1 LYVYLRKGVFQ
12 KLSLVANVKK
22 PQSAKDKQ
30 TAILRKL
37 KKVII
42 MNINKVWLIT
52 GASSGIGLEIAK
64 AALAAGYKVVATGRD
79 AEKVSKSIGQ
89 SSGNLLVRKM
99 DVTDPVAIEAAV
111 KSAVDKFGTI
121 DVLVNNAGNF
131 YAGFFEEL
139 SPQQMQ
145 LQLATTLFGPMNVT
159 RAVLLVMRKNRSGH
173 IITISS
179 TAGLVGYEFCSA
191 YAASKFSVEGW
202 MESVAPE
209 VAPFNIHTTLVEP
222 GFFRTGLLTPASTI
236 WAENAIED
244 YAEKNAALRP
254 FWKSMNG
261 KQGGDPA
268 KLAAALI
275 KIANENEPPK
285 RWLAGADA
293 IDTAEQKVAAFQKQ
307 INAYRDLSSSLA
319 IE

>member
-1 LYVYLRKGVFQ
+1 
-12 KLSLVANVKK
+12 
-22 PQSAKDKQ
+22 
-30 TAILRKL
+30 
-37 KKVII
+37 
-42 MNINKVWLIT
+42 
-52 GASSGIGLEIAK
+52 
-64 AALAAGYKVVATGRD
+64 
-79 AEKVSKSIGQ
+79 
-89 SSGNLLVRKM
+89 M
-99 DVTDPVAIEAAV
+99 DVTDPAAIEAAV

-139 SPQQMQ
+139 SPLQIQ

-159 RAVLLVMRKNRSGH
+159 RAVLPVMRKNRSGH

-179 TAGLVGYEFCSA
+179 TAGLVGYEYCSA
-191 YAASKFSVEGW
+191 YAASKFGVEGW
-202 MESVAPE
+202 MESLAPE
-209 VAPFNIHTTLVEP
+209 VAPFNIYTTLVEP
-222 GFFRTGLLTPASTI
+222 GFFRTGLLTPASTM
-236 WAENAIED
+236 WAENLIDD
-244 YAEKNAALRP
+244 YAAKNAALRP

-293 IDTAEQKVAAFQKQ
+293 IYTAEQKVTAFQKQ